1 MIDLSR
7 STYYYES
14 KARTE
19 ESLKREADI
28 RDCIESIA
36 CEYPRYGYRR
46 ITKQLHRG
54 GFRVNHK
61 KVLRIM
67 RENSLLCYVKRKWIK
82 TTDSRHP
89 FRRYPNLI
97 KDRITR
103 RPNQIW
109 VADITYIRISTAFV
123 YLAVIL
129 DAFSRKVVGYAI
141 SKSLSNDLTI
151 QALKSAITFRNP
163 EKGCIHHSDQGI
175 QYASKEYV
183 DILKNN
189 GFEIS
194 MSAKGN
200 PYDNAMAESFF
211 KTLKHE
217 EVYLWEYETFDDVAE
232 RLPYFIEKVYN
243 LKRLHSSL
251 GYMPPDEFE
260 ASYFNNNAFKG
271 TNLLDNY
278 SIVQSKGFTP

>member
-1 MIDLSR
+1 MDLSR

-14 KARTE
+14 QGKTE
-19 ESLKREADI
+19 DALKLEADI
-28 RDCIESIA
+28 RDRIDAIA

-46 ITKQLHRG
+46 ITKQLHRE
-54 GFRVNHK
+54 GFMVNHK

-67 RENSLLCYVKRKWIK
+67 RENSLLCSVKRKWIK
-82 TTDSRHP
+82 TTDSRHH
-89 FRRYPNLI
+89 FRKYPNLI
-97 KDRITR
+97 KDRIVR
-103 RPNQIW
+103 KPNRIW
-109 VADITYIRISTAFV
+109 VADITYIRVLTTFV

-129 DAFSRKVVGYAI
+129 DTFSRKVVGYAI

-151 QALKSAITFRNP
+151 QALKSAISLRYP
-163 EKGCIHHSDQGI
+163 EKGCIHHSDQGV
-175 QYASKEYV
+175 QYACKEYV
-183 DILKNN
+183 DILEEK
-189 GFEIS
+189 GFQIS

-217 EVYLWEYETFDDVAE
+217 EVYLWEYETFDDVTE
-232 RLPYFIEKVYN
+232 KLPYFIEKVYN

-251 GYMPPDEFE
+251 GYVPPDEFE
-260 ASYFNNNAFKG
+260 ASYFNNNAFRG

-278 SIVQSKGFTP
+278 STV

>member
-1 MIDLSR
+1 MDLSR

-14 KARTE
+14 KVKTE

-36 CEYPRYGYRR
+36 CEFPRYGYRR
-46 ITKQLHRG
+46 ITKQLHRE
-54 GFRVNHK
+54 GFRINHK

-67 RENSLLCYVKRKWIK
+67 RDNSLLCSVKRKWIK

-97 KDRITR
+97 KKRIPR
-103 RPNQIW
+103 GLNEIW

-141 SKSLSNDLTI
+141 SKSLGNDLTI
-151 QALKSAITFRNP
+151 QALKSAIALIKPDN
-163 EKGCIHHSDQGI
+163 GCIHHSDQGI
-175 QYASKEYV
+175 QYACKEYV
-183 DILKNN
+183 SILENN

-200 PYDNAMAESFF
+200 PYDNAKAESFF

-251 GYMPPDEFE
+251 GYVPPDEFE
-260 ASYFNNNAFKG
+260 ASYYNNNALRG
-271 TNLLDNY
+271 ANLLDNY
-278 SIVQSKGFTP
+278 STV

>member
-1 MIDLSR
+1 MDLSR
-7 STYYYES
+7 GTYYYES
-14 KARTE
+14 KVKKE

-36 CEYPRYGYRR
+36 CEFPRYGYRR
-46 ITKQLHRG
+46 ITKQLHRE
-54 GFRVNHK
+54 GFMVNHK

-67 RENSLLCYVKRKWIK
+67 RENSLLCSFKRKWIR
-82 TTDSRHP
+82 TTDSRHS

-97 KDRITR
+97 KKRV
-103 RPNQIW
+103 PGGMNEIW
-109 VADITYIRISTAFV
+109 VADITYILVMTAFV

-141 SKSLSNDLTI
+141 SKSLCNDLTI
-151 QALKSAITFRNP
+151 QALKSAIVLRKPDN
-163 EKGCIHHSDQGI
+163 GCIHHSDQGI
-175 QYASKEYV
+175 QYACKEYV
-183 DILKNN
+183 DILEEN
-189 GFEIS
+189 GFCIS
-194 MSAKGN
+194 MSAKGS

-217 EVYLWEYETFDDVAE
+217 EVYLWDYETFDDVAE

-251 GYMPPDEFE
+251 GYVPPDEFE
-260 ASYFNNNAFKG
+260 ASYFNNNAFRG
-271 TNLLDNY
+271 TSKLDNY
-278 SIVQSKGFTP
+278 SAV